1 MSFFEP
7 FIDKPAIII
16 DIGYAYT
23 KCGFAGEPSPFAII
37 PTQVSIDGNEEKSI
51 FELGKNN
58 EPLLKELLIE
68 FLYRIYYKILNA
80 NSRERK
86 LVVIESILT
95 PISVHETLS
104 DVLFNNFQTLSAA
117 FMPSHLAA
125 LYSLGI
131 NKGLVIDCG
140 YVDCQIM
147 PIAEGIPIC
156 GLCDFGD
163 LGAKRVH
170 RELKEMIISH
180 RLTIRFILDPFRLL
194 II

>member
-16 DIGYAYT
+16 DIGHAYT

-37 PTQVSIDGNEEKSI
+37 PTQVSIDENSSSLISI
-51 FELGKNN
+51 FEQGKNN
-58 EPLLKELLIE
+58 DQLLKEMLIE

-95 PISVHETLS
+95 PSSFRKILA
-104 DVLFNNFQTLSAA
+104 DVLFNNFQSISIA
-117 FMPSHLAA
+117 FMPSHLAP

-131 NKGLVIDCG
+131 NTALVVDSG
-140 YVDCQIM
+140 YIDCQIM
-147 PIAEGIPIC
+147 PVAEGLPMC
-156 GLCDFGD
+156 GLCDFAD

-170 RELKEMIISH
+170 RELEGMIKSH
-180 RLTIRFILDPFRLL
+180 R
-194 II
+194 